1 MKMNALTIGGIILLI
16 LGVLAL
22 LGVGIPGQ
30 ETVSAGPVSA
40 TFETERQI
48 HPAISGALVA
58 LGIVGIVMG
67 IKKA

>member
-1 MKMNALTIGGIILLI
+1 MKINAFTLGGIVLLV
-16 LGVLAL
+16 LGALAL

-40 TFETERQI
+40 TFETERQV

-58 LGIVGIVMG
+58 LGIVGIVLGM
-67 IKKA
+67 KKG